1 MQAACPTRLA
11 WPPFAARAIAH
22 DEASDQGPA
31 CWRELPH
38 APSQRKLESKHPLA
52 HSESWVPAFA
62 GKGIG
67 GTARSSLAPPYAIPL
82 PSPRGGRGGGG
93 RCPDFPFRRIG
104 PRKSMRGDQKV
115 RPQRPEHT
123 GDSGFISPTYPR
135 VTQLCYSSATVAEM
149 GLEAGWQSGVR
160 TSGFQDISPRVT
172 WRAWWSPARRAPI
185 ESRRDR
191 GNR

>member
-1 MQAACPTRLA
+1 MQAACPTH
-11 WPPFAARAIAH
+11 PPGRPSPPGLSLMTRRATKVPPVGANF
-22 DEASDQGPA
+22 
-31 CWRELPH
+31 PH
-38 APSQRKLESKHPLA
+38 APS
-52 HSESWVPAFA
+52 SESWDPSIRLLMVRV
-62 GKGIG
+62 GS
-67 GTARSSLAPPYAIPL
+67 RLSLGRA
-82 PSPRGGRGGGG
+82 SGGRLVQALLHHMRVPCLRREEGEGAGG

-104 PRKSMRGDQKV
+104 PRKSMRGDQKF

-149 GLEAGWQSGVR
+149 GLGAGWQSGVR

-172 WRAWWSPARRAPI
+172 WRAWWSPAGRAPI